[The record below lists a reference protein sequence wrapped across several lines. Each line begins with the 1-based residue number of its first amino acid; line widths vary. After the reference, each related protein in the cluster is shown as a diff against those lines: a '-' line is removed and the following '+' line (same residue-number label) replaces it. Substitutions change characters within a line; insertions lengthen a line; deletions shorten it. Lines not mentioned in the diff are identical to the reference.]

1 MPLLHNIFST
11 EVCCVSLEVS
21 SSTGIAEI
29 YERIV
34 NMPHVN
40 DSKASI
46 LVVKMYFLDEVF
58 YYCYFVC

>member
-11 EVCCVSLEVS
+11 EVCSVSLEVS

-46 LVVKMYFLDEVF
+46 LVVKMYFLNEAF